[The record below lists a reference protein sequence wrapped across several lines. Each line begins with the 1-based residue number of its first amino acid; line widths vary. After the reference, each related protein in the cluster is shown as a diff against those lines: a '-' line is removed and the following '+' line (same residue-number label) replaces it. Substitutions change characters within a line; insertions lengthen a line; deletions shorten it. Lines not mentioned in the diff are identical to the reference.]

1 MLKIFF
7 TLNVPQ
13 IALDLLSYR
22 KRFIKKAGL
31 KTFLNFVHL
40 HSKCLKICMMNKTE
54 LLFSDRTSKD
64 NYLSL

>member
-1 MLKIFF
+1 MQIVYLFIYIYIQKLKFLKTKAFTPTKNHIMNIIIMLKIFF

-31 KTFLNFVHL
+31 KRF
-40 HSKCLKICMMNKTE
+40 
-54 LLFSDRTSKD
+54 
-64 NYLSL
+64 